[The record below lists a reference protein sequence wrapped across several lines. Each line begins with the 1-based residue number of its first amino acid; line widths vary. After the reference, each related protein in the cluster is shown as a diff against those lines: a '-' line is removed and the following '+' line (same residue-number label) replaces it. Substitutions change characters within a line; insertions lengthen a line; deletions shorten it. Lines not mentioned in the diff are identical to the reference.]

1 MQPMNI
7 VSSNFSV
14 RRVPT
19 RRRHI
24 VPVSGDS
31 EAQEALSAIW
41 GGIWID
47 YDGAY
52 MRTTCAFG
60 ALYEFMAICAHWDE
74 KSGSEIC
81 SGNGG
86 VYRPMAD
93 ESWRRAREPEKGTA
107 RESRSF
113 PSDARHVAKGVSNQ
127 FFSRHTL
134 TWNLLYSVR
143 LGPQFPSECWTP
155 HAVCRF

>member
-1 MQPMNI
+1 MNI

-41 GGIWID
+41 GIWID

-86 VYRPMAD
+86 VYRP
-93 ESWRRAREPEKGTA
+93 SPTKVGGGRGSQRRAQP
-107 RESRSF
+107 
-113 PSDARHVAKGVSNQ
+113 AKVGVSLQTPVTWQRASLIN
-127 FFSRHTL
+127 FSPDTL
-134 TWNLLYSVR
+134 
-143 LGPQFPSECWTP
+143 
-155 HAVCRF
+155 